1 MADTMESRLKTIRN
15 LSLYVIAAAA
25 LIWACC
31 LWTGVELPIMA
42 VAVMEIA
49 DIAAVPLLIYA
60 SAKRNR

>member
-1 MADTMESRLKTIRN
+1 MEDPMESRLKTIRN
-15 LSLYVIAAAA
+15 LSLYVIAAAT

-31 LWTGVELPIMA
+31 LWTGIELPVMA
-42 VAVMEIA
+42 IAVMEIA

>member
-1 MADTMESRLKTIRN
+1 VEARLKTIRN

-31 LWTGVELPIMA
+31 LWTGIELPVMA
-42 VAVMEIA
+42 IAVMEIA

-60 SAKRNR
+60 LVKRNR

>member
-1 MADTMESRLKTIRN
+1 VEARLKTIRN

-31 LWTGVELPIMA
+31 LWTGIELPVMA
-42 VAVMEIA
+42 IAVMEIA

-60 SAKRNR
+60 LAKRNR